1 MFDQDKYGDFFFSQI
16 KRCRAFS
23 LFSSSVQTTDKMY
36 TKEEDCNETQC
47 FLNIPMSSLNSQ
59 YCISA
64 EGVSELWAVTTEK
77 SDELC
82 ITFSDDNN
90 TEGKFL
96 QFFPKCRAVV

>member
-1 MFDQDKYGDFFFSQI
+1 MFDQGKYGDFFFSQS
-16 KRCRAFS
+16 KRCHAFS

-47 FLNIPMSSLNSQ
+47 FLNIPVSSLNSQ
-59 YCISA
+59 YCVSA

-90 TEGKFL
+90 TEGKLL
-96 QFFPKCRAVV
+96 QFFPKCRVVV